1 MTIRNKIFRYNRMHK
16 HLYDVDISLY
26 FKGEWYT
33 EKPELY
39 DQNKVQKYERR
50 E

>member
-1 MTIRNKIFRYNRMHK
+1 MQNKIFWYNRMYK
-16 HLYDVDISLY
+16 HLYDVDIPLC

-50 E
+50 K